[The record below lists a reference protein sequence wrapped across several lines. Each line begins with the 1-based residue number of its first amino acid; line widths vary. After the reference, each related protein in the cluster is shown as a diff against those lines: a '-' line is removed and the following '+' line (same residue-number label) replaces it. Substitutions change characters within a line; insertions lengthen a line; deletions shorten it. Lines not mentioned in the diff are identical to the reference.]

1 MAKITYEV
9 QEEVGAI
16 VKRWKAVTYELDSL
30 TQCWNILTDYQQEIP
45 NVNYRIVKVEKKE
58 SIVDLDDLRKR
69 IRKI

>member
-1 MAKITYEV
+1 MEGGY
-9 QEEVGAI
+9 
-16 VKRWKAVTYELDSL
+16 YELDSL

-58 SIVDLDDLRKR
+58 SIIDLDDLRKR